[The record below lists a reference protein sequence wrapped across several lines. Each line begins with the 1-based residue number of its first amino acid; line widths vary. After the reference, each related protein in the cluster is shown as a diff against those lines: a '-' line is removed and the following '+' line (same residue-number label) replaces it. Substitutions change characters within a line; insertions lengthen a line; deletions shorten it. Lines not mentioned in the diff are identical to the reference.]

1 MVFACEA
8 GPARAIL
15 KAAPMNQGPRQMM
28 QQPQLKRAPVAYIV
42 PPRGGARNMAS
53 ELSSSQR
60 TIYPDDAATL
70 LFEFLNGCSSGC
82 HAALGELLQSLDYAN
97 QLELSEWDFAV
108 DLSSFHRLNLSDSD
122 LRWLI
127 STGYVRHAIEKT
139 SPADDF
145 RRFVNSKTLAVGR
158 KSCFVLTEKGA
169 AASRAILK
177 HYGSEP
183 RRVSKSPANRLHDTP
198 PASLRPHWDRDQQ
211 ELRLGSIIIKKFRV
225 PAASQEMVL
234 AAFEEE
240 HWPPRIDDPLPPH
253 RNVSQKRRLQETI
266 RSLNR
271 NQKHPL
277 IRFLGDG
284 NAKGVLWTLL
294 NPNLLHEPL

>member
-1 MVFACEA
+1 M
-8 GPARAIL
+8 
-15 KAAPMNQGPRQMM
+15 
-28 QQPQLKRAPVAYIV
+28 
-42 PPRGGARNMAS
+42 
-53 ELSSSQR
+53 
-60 TIYPDDAATL
+60 L
-70 LFEFLNGCSSGC
+70 LEFLNGCSSGG

-177 HYGSEP
+177 HLWVGTQ
-183 RRVSKSPANRLHDTP
+183 KSFQVPCQSIARYATRLFATP
-198 PASLRPHWDRDQQ
+198 
-211 ELRLGSIIIKKFRV
+211 LGSGSAGVTTRDRLSLKNSGFRLPVKKWCSQHSRRSTGRLASTIRCRLIETC
-225 PAASQEMVL
+225 PKNAAC
-234 AAFEEE
+234 
-240 HWPPRIDDPLPPH
+240 
-253 RNVSQKRRLQETI
+253 KRRSDRSTET
-266 RSLNR
+266 R
-271 NQKHPL
+271 NTHSFGFWATDVPKACSGP
-277 IRFLGDG
+277 F
-284 NAKGVLWTLL
+284 
-294 NPNLLHEPL
+294 